1 MAGMNPLRVR
11 VTRDTEE
18 ATASGIYGLIVG
30 AAVLVAAHPKSAA
43 AAVVAE
49 VVTLTIY
56 WAAERYAR
64 IVAERIHEGHR
75 PTWHTVRRQLTT
87 GWEIVTASALPLLV
101 LVVARLVGTR
111 LITAEILSLA
121 CTTLLLC
128 LSGWRMGA
136 GGRLTSLERLVST
149 LVAGMFGVAMVV
161 LKTQLH

>member
-1 MAGMNPLRVR
+1 MAGTNPLRVR
-11 VTRDTEE
+11 ITRDNEE

-30 AAVLVAAHPKSAA
+30 AAVLVASHAKTAA
-43 AAVVAE
+43 AAVVVE

-87 GWEIVTASALPLLV
+87 GWEIVTASVLPLLV

-111 LITAEILSLA
+111 LVTAEILSLI
-121 CTTLLLC
+121 CTTILLC
-128 LSGWRMGA
+128 VGGWRMGA
-136 GGRLTSLERLVST
+136 AGRLTRWERVAST
-149 LVAGMFGVAMVV
+149 TVAGMFGVALVA
-161 LKTQLH
+161 LKTLLH